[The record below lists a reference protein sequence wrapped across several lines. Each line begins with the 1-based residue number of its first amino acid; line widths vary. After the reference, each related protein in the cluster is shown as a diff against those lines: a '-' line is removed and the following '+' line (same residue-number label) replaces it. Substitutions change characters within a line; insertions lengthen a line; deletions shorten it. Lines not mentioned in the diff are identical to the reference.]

1 MRSEAYKMA
10 TVYVQV
16 GQCGNQI
23 GQQLW
28 TQVLP
33 LKDTK
38 EGMPFFNMDEKLRS
52 VHVDSEPKV
61 LRRLGLAL
69 KKKNLEEANL
79 IAGKRGRGTNWALGY
94 HGVRRS
100 EGCMLLGQTVE
111 AVRREVEQCD
121 CFSGMVV
128 MHSLSGGTGSGL
140 GAHVIENL
148 KDHFPIPYL
157 MSVAVAP
164 HAGGESPLQHY
175 NCLLCL
181 SWVQQYTD
189 AILLFNNDDVLY
201 QVQHQQNSSK
211 AQVSIPEMNQYI
223 SNCLAGLFLPTDS
236 ITPTPGIP
244 LGMEPWELLRSV
256 CPMPATKFAQVS
268 HHMGSRLG
276 WDAIAAH
283 AIQMYRKQHSHRDRA
298 LSAVV
303 VARGSSKD
311 DFRRYKPGIE
321 RKVRAGCN
329 SVEWNP
335 FPLDFWTDKN
345 SLSGRPEKK
354 SLTLCTNNSGI
365 TGYLEHVLTKARQ
378 KYDAKAFLH
387 WYWKHGCTDQ
397 DFSQAFDTVGKI
409 VEDYKE
415 AVR

>member
-1 MRSEAYKMA
+1 MA
-10 TVYVQV
+10 TVFVQV

-23 GQQLW
+23 GQQFW

-38 EGMPFFNMDEKLRS
+38 EGIPFFNANERLRS

-61 LRRLGLAL
+61 LRRLGLSL
-69 KKKNLEEANL
+69 KKRNLEEGNL
-79 IAGKRGRGTNWALGY
+79 ISGKRGRGTNWALGY
-94 HGVRRS
+94 HGVRRA
-100 EGCMLLGQTVE
+100 EGCVLLDQTVE

-121 CFSGMVV
+121 CFSGIVV

-140 GAHVIENL
+140 GAHIIEDL

-181 SWVQQYTD
+181 SWVQQYAD
-189 AILLFNNDDVLY
+189 AVLLFNNDDVLY
-201 QVQHQQNSSK
+201 QLQHQHSSSK
-211 AQVSIPEMNQYI
+211 SQISIPEMNQYI
-223 SNCLAGLFLPTDS
+223 SDCLAGLFLPTDS
-236 ITPTPGIP
+236 ITPPAGVP

-283 AIQMYRKQHSHRDRA
+283 SIQMYKKQHSHRDRA
-298 LSAVV
+298 LSAVM
-303 VARGSSKD
+303 VARGDSKD
-311 DFRRYKPGIE
+311 DFRRYRPGVE
-321 RKVRAGCN
+321 RKVWAGCN
-329 SVEWNP
+329 CVDWNP
-335 FPLDFWTDKN
+335 FPVDFWTGKD
-345 SLSGRPEKK
+345 SLAGHAEKK
-354 SLTLCTNNSGI
+354 SLTMCTNNSGI
-365 TGYLEHVLTKARQ
+365 TRYLEHVLTKARQ

-387 WYWKHGCTDQ
+387 WYWKHGCTEQ
-397 DFSQAFDTVGKI
+397 DFTNSFDTVEQI
-409 VEDYKE
+409 VEDYRE